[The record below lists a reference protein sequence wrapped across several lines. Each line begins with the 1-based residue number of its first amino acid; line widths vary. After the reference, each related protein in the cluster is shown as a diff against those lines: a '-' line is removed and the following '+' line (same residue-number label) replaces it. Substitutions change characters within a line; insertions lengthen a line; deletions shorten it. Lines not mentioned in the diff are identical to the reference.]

1 MHDLISK
8 CIAFVFFSQIWHYH
22 IRLDPHMIKGVCDS
36 RPIIIVVQ
44 VFIEISVQHQHQ
56 TCSASFT
63 ITEGKKIWNKMYV
76 VLKHLPLID
85 ISLQNFSGWGRMKSA
100 QDLLDLFMFAFL
112 EHSWSIK
119 IERVEV
125 PRHPVVGGRADLVC
139 PYILETDRKG
149 QTESLYSVKWYKD
162 GHEFYR
168 QFILDKDLNPTRLFP
183 LIKSISLFLD
193 MFPRIS
199 PAHRSLTLP
208 GSPQM

>member
-1 MHDLISK
+1 ME
-8 CIAFVFFSQIWHYH
+8 Q
-22 IRLDPHMIKGVCDS
+22 
-36 RPIIIVVQ
+36 
-44 VFIEISVQHQHQ
+44 
-56 TCSASFT
+56 
-63 ITEGKKIWNKMYV
+63 NV

-168 QFILDKDLNPTRLFP
+168 QVS
-183 LIKSISLFLD
+183 LIKNLSIHYQNLSLFRYVPKD
-193 MFPRIS
+193 KPRSQVFNVAWITVDVS
-199 PAHRSLTLP
+199 SFLYTS
-208 GSPQM
+208 GGN